1 MFSVVWLAQKYFST
15 VMKTNT
21 KLVIKLIHP
30 QIPPP
35 KFLKKK
41 KKKKKKKFKNK
52 IADGAG
58 MGQGDGRTIGLGS

>member
-1 MFSVVWLAQKYFST
+1 MFSVVWLAQKHFST

-41 KKKKKKKFKNK
+41 KKKKKKN
-52 IADGAG
+52 
-58 MGQGDGRTIGLGS
+58 

>member
-41 KKKKKKKFKNK
+41 KKKKKKKIEKEN
-52 IADGAG
+52 
-58 MGQGDGRTIGLGS
+58 GRWSWHGPG